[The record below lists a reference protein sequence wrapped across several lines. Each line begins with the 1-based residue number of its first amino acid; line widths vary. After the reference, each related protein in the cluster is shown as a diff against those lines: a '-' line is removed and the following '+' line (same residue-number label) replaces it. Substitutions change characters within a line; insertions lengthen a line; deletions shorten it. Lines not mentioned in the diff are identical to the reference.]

1 MEAVIDAAVV
11 ATTVLLV
18 AVTLLPLSGSHAW
31 WVRMWD
37 FPRVQ
42 IAVGLALA
50 AGLALVLPGPLRWGV
65 VAAAVGC
72 LGYQLWRILPF
83 TPMVRKEVEFAPGQA
98 SGDVTLLAA
107 NVLMENEKHDRV
119 RAMVERVDPDVL
131 LLMETDARWLEA
143 MEPILARYPTILRA
157 PRDDCYGMAFATRLE
172 AASARFARLTEEETP
187 SLLAELRTRDGAA
200 FHFVGLH
207 PQPPVPG
214 VDTEERDAQIL
225 FAARFARKDDMPLV
239 VMGDFNDAAWSDTAR
254 RFKRYGRYVDPRV
267 GRGIYASFDAN
278 HFLIRCAIDQ
288 LYVTDDVAVAEFGL
302 GPHVGSDHFPVIA
315 RIRVDRELAARLNRP
330 TPRIDPDEEVG
341 LDDRVER
348 YRRRLTAVGAG

>member
-1 MEAVIDAAVV
+1 VEAVTDAAIV
-11 ATTVLLV
+11 ALTALLV

-50 AGLALVLPGPLRWGV
+50 AGLGLMLSGPLRWAV
-65 VAAAVGC
+65 VAVAAGC

-83 TPMVRKEVEFAPGQA
+83 TPFARREVEFAPGTEA
-98 SGDVTLLAA
+98 GDVTLLAV

-119 RAMVERVDPDVL
+119 RALIERVDPDVL

-143 MEPILARYPTILRA
+143 LEPVLARYPTVLRA

-187 SLLAELRTRDGAA
+187 SLLAELATRDGAA
-200 FHFVGLH
+200 FRFVGLH

-214 VDTEERDAQIL
+214 VDTEERDEQIL
-225 FAARFARKDDMPLV
+225 FAARFARQADMPLV

-278 HFLIRCAIDQ
+278 HVLIRCAIDQ
-288 LYVTDDVAVAEFGL
+288 LYLTEDVAVAEFRL

-315 RIRVDRELAARLNRP
+315 RVRVDRALAARLNRP
-330 TPRIDPDEEVG
+330 PPPSDPDEEAG
-341 LDDRVER
+341 LDDRVTL
-348 YRRRLTAVGAG
+348 YRRRLEAAGAG